1 MSAAWHEWP
10 PRERDTMDSADQREQ
25 TTILIID
32 DEEVIVDLTSIILRN
47 RGYRVLTAS
56 DAVTGL
62 QIIEEERP
70 ELVLLDYMMPG
81 MDGLTALR
89 EITARFPETY
99 VLMFTGK
106 GSEELAVEIM
116 KAGASDYI
124 LKPFKTQDLA
134 ERIEHV
140 LKVRTVQL
148 HNRHLMDERQRLLA
162 EVEAWNR
169 ELEQRVQEKT
179 EALKR
184 AQVEI
189 LQAEKLASLGHLSGG
204 LAHEI
209 RNPLNSISLFV
220 QLMKGSVDDPEAQDY
235 LEKIMNEIDRIDGLL
250 TRLLAAAKRPRYE
263 LSQVSIESV
272 INEVVE
278 SFRPQLSHYGIAVE
292 TCLRKTPPPFRAD
305 AAEIG
310 QIFSN
315 LIMNA
320 IQEMQ
325 GGGTLTLEVDHD
337 GKQAV
342 IRIADTGK
350 GISDEHVASVFDP
363 FFTTKGRG
371 TGLGLSVVYRIVSTY
386 RGKIEVERTGADG
399 TVFCIKLPLDD
410 LP

>member
-1 MSAAWHEWP
+1 
-10 PRERDTMDSADQREQ
+10 MDSADQREQ

-399 TVFCIKLPLDD
+399 TVFSIKLPLDD